1 MKKTIGTR
9 LLTLLLTLS
18 MLFALSPAAL
28 AQDDDYT
35 GVPNDSQGEA
45 QDPTPVPTK
54 TYTLTSIQL
63 SGNTLAMKVGDTN
76 DLKVTV
82 TLFDGTES
90 KEYSSINELP
100 DGVTLS
106 VDWLV
111 ENQRGDEVS
120 VTPNGSD
127 PLTATVKALAIPE
140 TTETDK
146 SVRVSVTV
154 KLGTDESTAKMAAC
168 EVTVTTTDKPGISV
182 APTTLEIAPGSTGL
196 LTAVVTPETAP
207 QDVTWSSGDDKV
219 ATVAADTPS
228 TTATVSGVSAGETK
242 ITASANGIQTSST
255 VQVQG
260 IVLDEEKLTMR
271 AGKNSTLK
279 YTIYG
284 DSLKDK
290 GVTWTSSDSNIVQ
303 VDQGYLYALNVG
315 TATITVKING
325 VTYTDSVEVTVEKAT
340 AEVIHAS
347 ASVSAPLSFSSL
359 TYQLQ
364 NQCSNVLGRSLS
376 YVGGLSVS
384 TDQGTLYYHYTN
396 EGDTG
401 AGVGTGQNY
410 YLMPG
415 NGQNGLSEVS
425 FVPKS
430 DFEGTAVIS
439 YTGYASG
446 TEFFQGTIEVT
457 VSASQGVA
465 YTAANGNAVQFDASD
480 FARAC
485 RDQTGGDLS
494 YVTFSLPDESRGTL
508 YYNYLSEQYP
518 GTEVSASTQYKYA
531 GSPNLGDVYFLPAA
545 GASGEVS
552 IPYTGRD
559 VNGTTFRGRVT
570 IKVSGAAASGDLTY
584 KTAQGSWVTFDDS
597 DFNSL
602 CRSLTGYNLDR
613 VRFTLPDSAQ
623 GTLYYNFTSTGNYTS
638 TVSESRDY
646 YRSSAPYLDNVAF
659 VPQEDF
665 AGTVSIP
672 FTAWDVNGNRFY
684 GEVGITVSS
693 QSSSALR
700 YTTFQGGKA
709 AFDADDFNNLCM
721 DLTGSRLSY
730 VRFTLPASSQGTLYY
745 KYTASGSYDSKVS
758 DSRNYYRTSTPRLD
772 DVSFVASSS
781 ASGVVAIPFTGWSTD
796 GDRFSGTVEIDVVS
810 APDPL
815 SYEVTGG
822 NVITFQDADF
832 DNYCRL
838 ATGNSLSYVRFNLP
852 DAARG
857 TLYYDYNTS
866 TKTGTKVT
874 ASRNYY
880 RTSSPYLDRVSF
892 VPSNSYSGTFSMGFT
907 GWSTEGTQFT
917 GTITIKVNQ
926 GQAGAISYSTSYQPV
941 TFRVSD
947 FSAAC
952 AQRGQDSLVSVQ
964 FTGVDSLLY
973 GGHLYYRYNGIGSAS
988 SQVRS
993 STVYSTSGT
1002 PNLSEVTF
1010 VPKVGY
1016 SGTVS
1021 LSYTGTDS
1029 NGGTFQGA
1037 VRIQV
1042 TPNTTSRYFTD
1053 MTSYGWAAAAV
1064 DFLYENEVVTGT
1076 GSGIYFPQTQIT
1088 RGSFLVM
1095 LDRAFNLPDASGYTF
1110 SDVSSSAYYTQAIQ
1124 RCYAAGVVTGYPDGT
1139 MRPDAPIT
1147 REAAAVMICRAMQ
1160 VSGWSLGSGNESA
1173 LYGYSDWQ
1181 SVSGYARSSMAVL
1194 VENGIFSGDNMGRL
1208 MPGQTMTRAEMAVV
1222 LARTLTL

>member
-1 MKKTIGTR
+1 MKRSARMGAF
-9 LLTLLLTLS
+9 LLVLAMVVSLMT
-18 MLFALSPAAL
+18 PAAL
-28 AQDDDYT
+28 AAGTYSGT
-35 GVPNDSQGEA
+35 I
-45 QDPTPVPTK
+45 TPPV
-54 TYTLTSIQL
+54 LTPKLFESR
-63 SGNTLAMKVGDTN
+63 
-76 DLKVTV
+76 TV
-82 TLFDGTES
+82 TAAFTADGA
-90 KEYSSINELP
+90 P
-100 DGVTLS
+100 VTAEMMA
-106 VDWLV
+106 
-111 ENQRGDEVS
+111 ENGWTVRWDVLNDREDEVS
-120 VTPNGSD
+120 VAALSD
-127 PLTATVKALAIPE
+127 PLQATITALDLPE
-140 TTETDK
+140 TTEPIK
-146 SVRVSVTV
+146 AVTV
-154 KLGTDESTAKMAAC
+154 VAELLQGDAILAQATC
-168 EVTVTTTDKPGISV
+168 EVTVASNVEPSIELSSTEAELSV
-182 APTTLEIAPGSTGL
+182 GDTKQLSATVL
-196 LTAVVTPETAP
+196 PEGESYTI
-207 QDVTWSSGDDKV
+207 TWSSSDSSV
-219 ATVAADTPS
+219 AEVDANTGLVTAKSPGVA
-228 TTATVSGVSAGETK
+228 K
-242 ITASANGIQTSST
+242 ITAKVAGKSLEASCEIT
-255 VQVQG
+255 VRG
-260 IVLDEEKLTMR
+260 IVLATHEVELRTNQNYRLEYKVYGAQLQSR
-271 AGKNSTLK
+271 AVVWSVNTEGQSVVRVESG
-279 YTIYG
+279 YIYPM
-284 DSLKDK
+284 LP
-290 GVTWTSSDSNIVQ
+290 
-303 VDQGYLYALNVG
+303 G
-315 TATITVKING
+315 TAEVTASVDGFSDCTDMCKVTVKSN
-325 VTYTDSVEVTVEKAT
+325 T
-340 AEVIHAS
+340 AQVIHAS

-359 TYQLQ
+359 AYQLQ
-364 NQCSNVLGRSLS
+364 NQCSNVLGKSLS
-376 YVGGLSVS
+376 YVGGLSVP

-410 YLMPG
+410 YLIPG
-415 NGQNGLSEVS
+415 NGQNGLSAVS

-457 VSASQGVA
+457 VSAPQGVS

-485 RDQTGGDLS
+485 REQTGGELS

-559 VNGTTFRGRVT
+559 VNGTTFRGRV
-570 IKVSGAAASGDLTY
+570 IIQVSGAAASGDLTY

-700 YTTFQGGKA
+700 YTTFQGGEA

-745 KYTASGSYDSKVS
+745 KYTASGDYDSKVS
-758 DSRNYYRTSTPRLD
+758 DNRSYYRTSTPRLD

-952 AQRGQDSLVSVQ
+952 AQRGQGSLVSVQ

-1029 NGGTFQGA
+1029 NGGTFQGI

-1042 TPNTTSRYFTD
+1042 TPSTTSRYFTD

-1095 LDRAFNLPDASGYTF
+1095 LDRAFDLPDASGYTF
-1110 SDVSSSAYYTQAIQ
+1110 PDVSSSAYYTQAIQ

-1147 REAAAVMICRAMQ
+1147 REAAAVMLCRAMQ